1 VCCKLSLGQDRGGFV
16 KCSFCGYKF
25 DEEKAD
31 LSCKGCFMTKGCRLI
46 KCPNCGYEM
55 PPEPKWLKKILE
67 RRNRDGID

>member
-1 VCCKLSLGQDRGGFV
+1 
-16 KCSFCGYKF
+16 
-25 DEEKAD
+25 
-31 LSCKGCFMTKGCRLI
+31 MTKGCRLI